1 MKMTGQKIKEIFGPF
16 AVYYVVYHAA
26 FILLLLVLQS
36 AAKLAG
42 REWTAWTTPEQTA
55 ATGTLG
61 GISMVLGILPLLK
74 ALQKEL
80 SDRGE
85 TFIRTK
91 DVVPQQTV
99 DRKNSVQNG
108 LVTVLAAVTASLGWN
123 IIFSLSGL
131 VQQSESY
138 QDVARNQYGVPLLAG
153 VILYGIVSPFVEEIV
168 FRGII
173 FNRLRKDFSVWGAVL
188 LSGILFGLYHGN
200 LVQGVYGMLMGS
212 LMAYLYAR
220 MERFWIPCLF
230 HMTANLT
237 VYLTVQAPGIHE
249 KVLTVPAAAI
259 MLCVLAVA
267 LVLTERRY
275 RKTMK

>member
-1 MKMTGQKIKEIFGPF
+1 MKMTGQKIKEILGPF

-42 REWTAWTTPEQTA
+42 REWTAWTAPEQTA
-55 ATGTLG
+55 ATGILG

-91 DVVPQQTV
+91 DVVPQQIV

-108 LVTVLAAVTASLGWN
+108 LVTVLTAVTASLGWN
-123 IIFSLSGL
+123 IVFSLSGL

-138 QDVARNQYGVPLLAG
+138 QDVARNQYGVPMLAG
-153 VILYGIVSPFVEEIV
+153 VVLYGIVSPFAEEIV

-173 FNRLRKDFSVWGAVL
+173 FNRLRKDFPVGGAVL

-220 MERFWIPCLF
+220 MGRFWVPCLF
-230 HMTANLT
+230 HMAANLT
-237 VYLTVQAPGIHE
+237 VYLTAQAPGIHE
-249 KVLTVPAAAI
+249 KEFTMPVAAV
-259 MLCVLAVA
+259 MLCILAVA

-275 RKTMK
+275 F

>member
-1 MKMTGQKIKEIFGPF
+1 MKMTGQKIKEILGPF

-42 REWTAWTTPEQTA
+42 REWTAWTAPEQTA
-55 ATGTLG
+55 ATGILG

-91 DVVPQQTV
+91 DVVPQQIV

-108 LVTVLAAVTASLGWN
+108 LVTVLTAVTASLGWN
-123 IIFSLSGL
+123 IVFSLSGL

-138 QDVARNQYGVPLLAG
+138 QDVARNQYGVPMLAG
-153 VILYGIVSPFVEEIV
+153 VVLYGIVSPFAEEIV

-173 FNRLRKDFSVWGAVL
+173 FNRLRKDFPVGGAVL

-220 MERFWIPCLF
+220 MGRFWVPCLF
-230 HMTANLT
+230 HMAANLT
-237 VYLTVQAPGIHE
+237 VYLTAQAPGIHE
-249 KVLTVPAAAI
+249 KVFTMPVAAV
-259 MLCVLAVA
+259 MLCILAVA

-275 RKTMK
+275 F

>member
-1 MKMTGQKIKEIFGPF
+1 MKMTGQKIKEILGPF

-42 REWTAWTTPEQTA
+42 REWTAWTAPEQTA
-55 ATGTLG
+55 TTGILG

-99 DRKNSVQNG
+99 DRKNSVRNG
-108 LVTVLAAVTASLGWN
+108 LVTVLTAVTASLGWN
-123 IIFSLSGL
+123 IVFSLSGL

-138 QDVARNQYGVPLLAG
+138 QDVARNQYGVPMLAG
-153 VILYGIVSPFVEEIV
+153 VVLYGIVSPFAEEIV

-173 FNRLRKDFSVWGAVL
+173 FNRLRKDFPVGGAVL

-220 MERFWIPCLF
+220 MGRFWVPCLF
-230 HMTANLT
+230 HMAANLT
-237 VYLTVQAPGIHE
+237 VYLTAQAPGIHE
-249 KVLTVPAAAI
+249 KVFTMPVAAV
-259 MLCVLAVA
+259 MLCILAVA

-275 RKTMK
+275 F

>member
-1 MKMTGQKIKEIFGPF
+1 MKMTGQKIKEILGPF

-42 REWTAWTTPEQTA
+42 REWTAWTAPEQTA
-55 ATGTLG
+55 ATGILG

-99 DRKNSVQNG
+99 DRKNSVQNV
-108 LVTVLAAVTASLGWN
+108 LVTVLTAVTASLGWN
-123 IIFSLSGL
+123 IVFSLSGL

-138 QDVARNQYGVPLLAG
+138 QDVARNQYGVPMLAG
-153 VILYGIVSPFVEEIV
+153 VVLYGIVSPFAEEIV

-173 FNRLRKDFSVWGAVL
+173 FNRLRKDFPVGGAVL

-220 MERFWIPCLF
+220 MGRFWVPCLF
-230 HMTANLT
+230 HMAANLT
-237 VYLTVQAPGIHE
+237 VYLTAQAPGIHE
-249 KVLTVPAAAI
+249 KVFTMPVAAV
-259 MLCVLAVA
+259 MLCILAVA

-275 RKTMK
+275 F

>member
-1 MKMTGQKIKEIFGPF
+1 MKMTGQKIKEILGPF

-42 REWTAWTTPEQTA
+42 REWTAWTAPEQTA
-55 ATGTLG
+55 ATGILG

-108 LVTVLAAVTASLGWN
+108 LVTVLTAVTASLGWN
-123 IIFSLSGL
+123 IVFSLSGL

-138 QDVARNQYGVPLLAG
+138 QDVARNQYGVPMLAG
-153 VILYGIVSPFVEEIV
+153 VVLYGIVSPFAEEIV

-173 FNRLRKDFSVWGAVL
+173 FNRLCKDFPVGGAVL

-220 MERFWIPCLF
+220 MGRFWVPCLF
-230 HMTANLT
+230 HMAANLT
-237 VYLTVQAPGIHE
+237 VYLTAQAPGIHE
-249 KVLTVPAAAI
+249 KVFTMPVAAV
-259 MLCVLAVA
+259 MLCILAVA

-275 RKTMK
+275 F

>member
-1 MKMTGQKIKEIFGPF
+1 MKMTGQKIKEILGPF

-36 AAKLAG
+36 VAKLAG
-42 REWTAWTTPEQTA
+42 REWTAWTAPEQTA
-55 ATGTLG
+55 ATGILG

-108 LVTVLAAVTASLGWN
+108 LVTVLTAVTASLGWN
-123 IIFSLSGL
+123 IVFSLSGL

-138 QDVARNQYGVPLLAG
+138 QDVARNQYGVPMLAG
-153 VILYGIVSPFVEEIV
+153 VVLYGIVSPFAEEIV

-173 FNRLRKDFSVWGAVL
+173 FNRLRKDFPVGGAVL

-220 MERFWIPCLF
+220 MGRFWVPCLF
-230 HMTANLT
+230 HMAANLT
-237 VYLTVQAPGIHE
+237 VYLTAQAPGIHE
-249 KVLTVPAAAI
+249 KVFTMPVAAV
-259 MLCVLAVA
+259 MLCILAVA

-275 RKTMK
+275 F

>member
-1 MKMTGQKIKEIFGPF
+1 MKMTGQKIKEILGPF

-42 REWTAWTTPEQTA
+42 REWTAWTAPEQTA
-55 ATGTLG
+55 ATGILG

-99 DRKNSVQNG
+99 DRKNSVRNG
-108 LVTVLAAVTASLGWN
+108 LVTVLTAVTASLGWN
-123 IIFSLSGL
+123 IVFSLSGL

-138 QDVARNQYGVPLLAG
+138 QDVARNQYGVPMLAG
-153 VILYGIVSPFVEEIV
+153 VVLYGIVSPFAEEIV

-173 FNRLRKDFSVWGAVL
+173 FNRLRKDFPVGGAVL

-220 MERFWIPCLF
+220 MGRFWVPCLF
-230 HMTANLT
+230 HMAANLT
-237 VYLTVQAPGIHE
+237 VYLTAQAPGIHE
-249 KVLTVPAAAI
+249 KVFTMPVAAV
-259 MLCVLAVA
+259 MLCILAVA

-275 RKTMK
+275 F

>member
-42 REWTAWTTPEQTA
+42 REWTTWTAPEQTA
-55 ATGTLG
+55 VTGILG
-61 GISMVLGILPLLK
+61 GISMVLGVLPLLK

-80 SDRGE
+80 TDRGE

-91 DVVPQQTV
+91 DSVPRQTV
-99 DRKNSVQNG
+99 DKKNSVQNG
-108 LVTVLAAVTASLGWN
+108 LLTVLAAVTASLGWN
-123 IIFSLSGL
+123 IIFSLSGF

-138 QDVARNQYGVPLLAG
+138 QDVARNQYGVPLFAG
-153 VILYGIVSPFVEEIV
+153 VVLYGIVSPFAEEIV

-173 FNRLRKDFSVWGAVL
+173 FNRLRKDFSVWGAIL
-188 LSGILFGLYHGN
+188 FSGILFGLYHGN

-212 LMAYLYAR
+212 MMAYLYAR
-220 MERFWIPCLF
+220 MERFWVPCLF
-230 HMTANLT
+230 HMAANLT
-237 VYLTVQAPGIHE
+237 VYLTAQAPGIHE
-249 KVLTVPAAAI
+249 KIFTVPIAAV
-259 MLCVLAVA
+259 MLCILAVV

-275 RKTMK
+275 RKIME

>member
-55 ATGTLG
+55 ATGILG

-74 ALQKEL
+74 PLQKEL

-99 DRKNSVQNG
+99 DKKNSVQNG

-123 IIFSLSGL
+123 IVFSLSGL
-131 VQQSESY
+131 VQ
-138 QDVARNQYGVPLLAG
+138 
-153 VILYGIVSPFVEEIV
+153 
-168 FRGII
+168 
-173 FNRLRKDFSVWGAVL
+173 
-188 LSGILFGLYHGN
+188 LSGCCKKS
-200 LVQGVYGMLMGS
+200 VRSSAACRCDS
-212 LMAYLYAR
+212 LWNRVTICGGDRVSGDHL
-220 MERFWIPCLF
+220 
-230 HMTANLT
+230 
-237 VYLTVQAPGIHE
+237 
-249 KVLTVPAAAI
+249 
-259 MLCVLAVA
+259 
-267 LVLTERRY
+267 
-275 RKTMK
+275 